1 MKQSKRVAEPDA
13 TGEDAKV
20 QERLERLRAEY
31 ARLNEQ
37 RIATDR
43 DRKNLEEQLQGLRH
57 KAEQEYGTSD
67 IGELRHL
74 LEKRRKENEEMVSQY
89 EDHIREIKEKL
100 EAIENPESR
109 EG

>member
-1 MKQSKRVAEPDA
+1 MKQTKKVGVPDA
-13 TGEDAKV
+13 MGEDANV

-43 DRKNLEEQLQGLRH
+43 DRKNLEEQLRGLRQ

-67 IGELRHL
+67 VGELRDL
-74 LEKRRKENEEMVSQY
+74 LEKRRKENEQMVSQY
-89 EDHIREIKEKL
+89 EEHIREIKEKL
-100 EAIENPESR
+100 QEIENPESQ

>member
-1 MKQSKRVAEPDA
+1 MKQSKKVGEPDA
-13 TGEDAKV
+13 TGEDTKV
-20 QERLERLRAEY
+20 QKRLEALRSEY

-43 DRKNLEEQLQGLRH
+43 DRKNLEEQLRGLRQ

-67 IGELRHL
+67 IGELRSL

-89 EDHIREIKEKL
+89 EEHIREIQQKL
-100 EAIENPESR
+100 QEIENPESR